1 MNCICNQRRPEEE
14 ALWGDSTRQNATG
27 KQNGY
32 LCVHACVSCKSSLE
46 PAKHKYSHCATYFT
60 PRYPHRFHFTCMA
73 IRCSI
78 CLPALIDRLRSLKKE
93 NNWPTTCATSSATR
107 IKVGCT
113 KTQRASHPC
122 AAMKSRE
129 RKIRLYCFDLQLRRM
144 HI

>member
-1 MNCICNQRRPEEE
+1 LNCICNQRRPEEE
-14 ALWGDSTRQNATG
+14 APWGDSTRQNATG

-60 PRYPHRFHFTCMA
+60 PRYPHRFHYTCTA
-73 IRCSI
+73 IRCSL
-78 CLPALIDRLRSLKKE
+78 CLPALIDRLRSLKR
-93 NNWPTTCATSSATR
+93 R
-107 IKVGCT
+107 ITGRLHVQLAPQLISKLAA
-113 KTQRASHPC
+113 QRASHPC